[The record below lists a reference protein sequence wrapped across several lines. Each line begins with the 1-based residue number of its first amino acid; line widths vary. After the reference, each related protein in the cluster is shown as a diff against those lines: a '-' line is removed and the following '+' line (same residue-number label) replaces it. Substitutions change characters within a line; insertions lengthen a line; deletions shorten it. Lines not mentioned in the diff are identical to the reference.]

1 MIDSHLLVVLD
12 DCLSSC
18 DRAVYQHNEIIWQV
32 NARINS
38 SQCDLIEEFIEKL
51 KLDLLTALDKRQK
64 VRAKAVGC
72 P

>member
-64 VRAKAVGC
+64 VCAKAVGC

>member
-51 KLDLLTALDKRQK
+51 KLDLLTALYKRQK